1 MSQLPKVVLFDVGN
15 TLLFP
20 NWGRILAP
28 LEARGIR
35 LELDELRAVERTT
48 KKKFDDRVTQGW
60 VDLGFWRIFFSDL
73 LTSLGID
80 DPRLGETMTAST
92 QLSANWDQIRPGTRE
107 SLQRIGKRH
116 EIGVISNADGKIKDV
131 LSACGIADCF
141 LTITD
146 SGLVGHEKPDP
157 AIFAAALRQ
166 IGAKPEEALYVGD
179 VYSVDYMG
187 ATNAGMQAI
196 LFDVSGAYRESGLPR
211 VESLDELQAQLES
224 TR

>member
-1 MSQLPKVVLFDVGN
+1 MPQVPRVVFFDVGN

-35 LELDELRAVERTT
+35 PTLDQLRAIERTT
-48 KKKFDDRVTQGW
+48 KKKFDDCVTKGW
-60 VDLGFWRIFFSDL
+60 VDLGFWRMFFADL
-73 LTSLGID
+73 LATLGIED
-80 DPRLGETMTAST
+80 ALLADTMTVSIR
-92 QLSANWDQIRPGTRE
+92 LSGNWDQVRPGTRE
-107 SLQRIGKRH
+107 TLQRIGKRH

-131 LSACGIADCF
+131 LSLCGIADCF

-146 SGLVGHEKPDP
+146 SGLVGHEKPHP
-157 AIFAAALRQ
+157 AIFAAALRE
-166 IGAKPEEALYVGD
+166 IGAHPDDALYVGD